1 MVKVKTAL
9 LWAVNSTDSPDT
21 SSGRLVEDWSSP
33 KVFLG
38 RKKKITS
45 HISHQA
51 VVSTDRFGLGLCFC
65 LFLWGFVP
73 LFLFFLSLRC
83 CVLHLFLSAAVK
95 LSVFLSRVNVS
106 AVRLLWLPFSSFQH
120 VGLLKCTSQTVTMT
134 EGSKAH
140 GAGTA
145 GRTLY
150 GKHSWAFK
158 YFASL
163 LFLLRPRITWLLY

>member
-38 RKKKITS
+38 RKKNS
-45 HISHQA
+45 PLIS
-51 VVSTDRFGLGLCFC
+51 VIKLWFPLTGLVWDCFC

>member
-1 MVKVKTAL
+1 MVKIKTAL

-38 RKKKITS
+38 RKKKS
-45 HISHQA
+45 PLIS
-51 VVSTDRFGLGLCFC
+51 VIKLWFPLTGLVWDCFC

>member
-9 LWAVNSTDSPDT
+9 LWAVNSTDSLDT

-38 RKKKITS
+38 EKKITS

-83 CVLHLFLSAAVK
+83 CVLYLFLSAAVK

-158 YFASL
+158 SFASL